1 MGNLRC
7 KWVRDRLPLVVGD
20 ELRGLDRRRVERH
33 LIGCPPCRQHQ
44 ASLGQALETLRTV
57 AATVT
62 VPPGAPSLWPA
73 LARQIRES
81 RRPVPAPTFSFSFA
95 SFLAWPRANPWPA
108 LGLGV
113 GLLAALGV
121 GFEARQQT
129 ASGRAQLAANHGL
142 IAPVRPS
149 AQPRSVELPDSRSEP
164 RRDPSIQVEPPV
176 VDFNPAPRLD
186 FQLERGRP
194 MSSEARDT
202 RDTKF
207 TY

>member
-33 LIGCPPCRQHQ
+33 LIGCSHCRQHQ
-44 ASLGQALETLRTV
+44 ASLVQALDALQTV
-57 AATVT
+57 AATGP
-62 VPPGAPSLWPA
+62 VPPDAPSLWPA

-81 RRPVPAPTFSFSFA
+81 RRPVPSPTFSFSFA
-95 SFLAWPRANPWPA
+95 SLLAWPRANPWPA
-108 LGLGV
+108 LGLGL
-113 GLLAALGV
+113 GLLAPIGV
-121 GFEARQQT
+121 GIEVRQHS
-129 ASGRAQLAANHGL
+129 ASAQAHIAANRGP
-142 IAPVRPS
+142 IAPALVAHEPRP
-149 AQPRSVELPDSRSEP
+149 VETPASRPEP
-164 RRDPSIQVEPPV
+164 RREQPTPAEPPV
-176 VDFNPAPRLD
+176 VDSSPPPRLD
-186 FQLERGRP
+186 FQLDRGRP